1 MKQQLAELETQLEQM
16 GRTKRLAVHLVLLAS
31 ALYMSWVLFGEALS
45 EEIVTQEDRIASLE
59 MKLLK
64 NNNRSLEAAIL
75 KSKKEALALEDS
87 INHLHFQKQFL
98 QTKLQSIDFIHFSNQ
113 GSAELLDDI
122 LRHSVEHSIVLEQ
135 IVATPI
141 EPQQE
146 GVGLK
151 PKNRLIVTGTGSF
164 ADITSLQYYIDSL
177 SAVLVSD
184 ALHVSIDENNAT
196 RFELVLVHYGVDL

>member
-16 GRTKRLAVHLVLLAS
+16 GRTKRLGVHLVLLAS
-31 ALYMSWVLFGEALS
+31 AVYMSWVLLGETLS
-45 EEIVTQEDRIASLE
+45 EEIITQEEQIASLE

-75 KSKKEALALEDS
+75 KSKKEALALEDQ

-98 QTKLQSIDFIHFSNQ
+98 QTKLQSIDFIHYSNQ
-113 GSAELLDDI
+113 GSAELLDEI
-122 LRHSVEHSIVLEQ
+122 LKHSIERSIVLEQ

-141 EPQQE
+141 EPQEQ

-151 PKNRLIVTGTGSF
+151 PKSRLKVTGKGSF
-164 ADITSLQYYIDSL
+164 SDITSLQYYIDSL

-184 ALHVSIDENNAT
+184 SLHVSVDETNAT
-196 RFELVLVHYGVDL
+196 RFELVLLHYGVDL